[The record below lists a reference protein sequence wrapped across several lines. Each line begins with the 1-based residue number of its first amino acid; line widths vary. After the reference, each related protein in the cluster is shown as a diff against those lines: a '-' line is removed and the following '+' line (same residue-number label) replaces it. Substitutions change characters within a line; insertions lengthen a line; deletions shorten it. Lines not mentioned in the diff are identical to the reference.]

1 MVRDY
6 GNLKRAG
13 EGAGAAEALLGEE
26 IDALK
31 SRASGL
37 EEELTE
43 LGGELA
49 RAQEEA
55 EKYKSNP

>member
-1 MVRDY
+1 
-6 GNLKRAG
+6 LKRAG